1 MGRWHTKRVAS
12 ALQLGLC
19 ENCLSI
25 WCCLPLVRSLFLVY
39 KRTASDPKQFKRCV
53 QPQRQPF
60 KNHCQSP
67 SWNSGQNLG
76 TDVLSRQGLKPRE
89 WRLYP
94 ETVES
99 IWDHPLSQRRWSRY
113 ETTHCP
119 LWLFLI
125 HPAPLGL
132 DVMVQ
137 MWRVIALLPG
147 VLPFSN
153 YVPQE
158 SQEPSNSF
166 YFSSLLRVCSQ
177 EYESCPSS

>member
-76 TDVLSRQGLKPRE
+76 TDAGRGLSPGNGDSTP
-89 WRLYP
+89 
-94 ETVES
+94 
-99 IWDHPLSQRRWSRY
+99 RRWSRY
-113 ETTHCP
+113 GTTHCP
-119 LWLFLI
+119 RDGGVDMRPPTVCCGSSSYTQLLW
-125 HPAPLGL
+125 GW
-132 DVMVQ
+132 MS
-137 MWRVIALLPG
+137 WYRCG
-147 VLPFSN
+147 
-153 YVPQE
+153 E
-158 SQEPSNSF
+158 
-166 YFSSLLRVCSQ
+166 
-177 EYESCPSS
+177 